1 MQLNWAPTYRLSSP
15 APKWIVAVAYPANSA
30 PRNLLQSSPRPRAT
44 DVIKLMVGSLP
55 AALSKCQAPL
65 SLTVRDRVD
74 FSLQKPKVY
83 LSDEIGITE
92 TNSFHLSRRL
102 FFATD
107 APPPC
112 SAASRLS
119 TSGDLSGSRFACRA
133 SLVWNMISAVRSRM
147 ASGFIKLEC
156 QHEISSN
163 FGEFSDEMDPRTARS
178 SSRKTARTR
187 TWSSAGGTGEG
198 VKELPLPHRLIPDA
212 SRPDICAK
220 LGAGPN

>member
-1 MQLNWAPTYRLSSP
+1 MTAPFRSP
-15 APKWIVAVAYPANSA
+15 KFTCPTRS
-30 PRNLLQSSPRPRAT
+30 
-44 DVIKLMVGSLP
+44 G
-55 AALSKCQAPL
+55 
-65 SLTVRDRVD
+65 
-74 FSLQKPKVY
+74 
-83 LSDEIGITE
+83 
-92 TNSFHLSRRL
+92 SRRRTHFICHGGF

-107 APPPC
+107 APPSC